1 MPPIVLYERSERP
14 QHRRDFD
21 ERAEEKRGIRP
32 AHGNLIE
39 SIAAPYDQHAAAV
52 LDYVCDPRDER
63 IYRRHDVSG
72 LYVRCDVRTHDGSVY
87 RDAQHRGGKWE
98 YHCRTTILRTKTMRL
113 ILAFREA
120 GMRFS
125 RDGCAF
131 LSQAIAFNALFAIF
145 PLLVLVL
152 TAASLFIP
160 HAERQILAFFDT
172 FAPALHDTVA
182 ENVRT
187 YVYGRGLSSAIA
199 FVVVVWASK
208 NLFMGLAYALN
219 RALAVPKSRPLYHDM
234 LISIVMLPITGMMM
248 ILAIGMPVAV
258 SVLFA
263 KAHLQGQLLSQ
274 LVAYGFSMALVFI
287 VVVFLYTFLPNRTVH
302 WHFAV
307 PGATF
312 VALMW
317 PGVQFAFAFYTVH
330 VDFTRVYGALSAPLV
345 LLLWFYLMGLT
356 FFFGAELSAGW
367 AHHKGTEEVSP
378 LVDPVKP
385 SEQDIAKAEAA
396 AGS

>member
-1 MPPIVLYERSERP
+1 
-14 QHRRDFD
+14 
-21 ERAEEKRGIRP
+21 
-32 AHGNLIE
+32 
-39 SIAAPYDQHAAAV
+39 
-52 LDYVCDPRDER
+52 
-63 IYRRHDVSG
+63 
-72 LYVRCDVRTHDGSVY
+72 
-87 RDAQHRGGKWE
+87 
-98 YHCRTTILRTKTMRL
+98 MRL

-160 HAERQILAFFDT
+160 NAEQQILQFFDT

-182 ENVRT
+182 ANVRT
-187 YVYGRGLSSAIA
+187 YVYGRGVSSAIA
-199 FVVVVWASK
+199 FVVVIWASK

-219 RALAVPKSRPLYHDM
+219 RALAVPKSRPLYHDI
-234 LISIVMLPITGMMM
+234 LISIVMLPITGVLT
-248 ILAIGMPVAV
+248 IFAIAMPVAV
-258 SVLFA
+258 SILFA
-263 KAHLQGQLLSQ
+263 KAHVQTQSASQ
-274 LVAYGFSMALVFI
+274 IVAYAISMALVFA
-287 VVVFLYTFLPNRTVH
+287 VVVFLYTFLPNRPVH

-345 LLLWFYLMGLT
+345 LLLWFYLMGLI

-367 AHHKGTEEVSP
+367 AHHKGTAEVSP
-378 LVDPVKP
+378 LVDPVAPGEKHAAQT
-385 SEQDIAKAEAA
+385 EVA